1 MLFVPRVALAGIGIP
16 LGMPPGAAG
25 VTAGA
30 ALALATGSAE
40 PAWLNAGAA
49 DAQLCGTESMPSEA
63 ALPTFAVMATLP
75 ISGGTKT
82 PVPELKPLPSVYPTA
97 GR

>member
-1 MLFVPRVALAGIGIP
+1 LFVPRVALGSIGIP
-16 LGMPPGAAG
+16 GAPPGVAG

-30 ALALATGSAE
+30 ALVLMPGNAE
-40 PAWLNAGAA
+40 PTWLNAGAA
-49 DAQLCGTESMPSEA
+49 EVQLCGTESMPSEA

-82 PVPELKPLPSVYPTA
+82 PVPELKPLPSAYPNA
-97 GR
+97 WK